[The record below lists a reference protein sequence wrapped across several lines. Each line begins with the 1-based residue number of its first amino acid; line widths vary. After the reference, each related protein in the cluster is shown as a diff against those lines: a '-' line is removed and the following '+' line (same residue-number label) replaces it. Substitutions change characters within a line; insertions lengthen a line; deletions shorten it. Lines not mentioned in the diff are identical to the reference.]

1 MKIIAVSGLARSG
14 KDTIANKLQQVIIEN
29 NPNLKVSRESFASF
43 LKDEMNEFVLSKFNK
58 NIYELDGE
66 DKEMLRPLL
75 VSYGFAKRQQTE
87 GRYFVELLSK
97 KMKNENNDVCIISD
111 IRYADKENDELFWLK
126 NEVKGK
132 LIHVERYSFEDPLG
146 TKKIFIEPPNE
157 DEERNDPILKL
168 ASDFKI
174 SWPSA
179 KNNEELDS
187 MARKYCEDFYYDNI
201 SCFI

>member
-87 GRYFVELLSK
+87 GRYFVELLSR

-111 IRYADKENDELFWLK
+111 IRYADKENDELYWLK
-126 NEVKGK
+126 NEVEGK
-132 LIHVERYSFEDPLG
+132 LIHVERYSFEDLLE
-146 TKKIFIEPPNE
+146 TKKIFIKPPNE
-157 DEERNDPILKL
+157 DEERNDPILKST
-168 ASDFKI
+168 ANFKI